1 VSSIVGTLDI
11 VGFWNIDTSLDLGI
25 VEVVEKKEDPSSCTI
40 HIRNIVISNKN
51 KDLGVM
57 NVEVHCMS

>member
-11 VGFWNIDTSLDLGI
+11 IGFWNIDTSLDLGI
-25 VEVVEKKEDPSSCTI
+25 VEVVEEKDDPSPCTI
-40 HIRNIVISNKN
+40 HIHNIVINNKN

-57 NVEVHCMS
+57 NVEVHCTS

>member
-1 VSSIVGTLDI
+1 MSSIVRRLDL

-25 VEVVEKKEDPSSCTI
+25 VEVVEEKEDPSPCTI
-40 HIRNIVISNKN
+40 QIHNIVISNKN